1 MIFVAFVAVAMAALT
16 LLLGW
21 WGVLLAAL
29 VTGWAFRREGGGGWR
44 IALAAAVAWG
54 ALLLADAASGAL
66 GAVMRTIGG
75 VMRVPGIVVVLL
87 TLAFPALLAWSAATV
102 MAGVAQRIAPRRT
115 VNDQVGSEG
124 IGNGR
129 S

>member
-16 LLLGW
+16 MLMGW

-29 VTGWAFRREGGGGWR
+29 VTGWVFRREGGGGWR
-44 IALAAAVAWG
+44 IALAASLAWG
-54 ALLLADAASGAL
+54 ALLLVDAAAGSL
-66 GAVMRTIGG
+66 GGVVRTIGG
-75 VMRVPGIVVVLL
+75 VMRVPGVIVVLL

-102 MAGVAQRIAPRRT
+102 VSGIAQRFDSRGAA
-115 VNDQVGSEG
+115 
-124 IGNGR
+124 R